1 MTELDELVAAARS
14 LDDAPPP
21 EAETRMWAAIAGA
34 PALAPTAAATG
45 AGGAAAATAG
55 KAGSSLLLKITLG
68 LVVAGGG
75 ATAAVV
81 VNNPDR
87 PDAPVVESTRVDR
100 PTHVEPPKVDPKPQP
115 AAVETAE
122 IEPEPEPEPK
132 APRTRRTPPTKTQPN
147 LAEETKLLRR
157 AKVAL
162 SQGQAQTARKRL
174 SEHKR
179 KFPKGELIELRMALE
194 VATLCALNR
203 EQQADAAAGRF
214 LKRFPSSALAAKVR
228 QRCAD

>member
-14 LDDAPPP
+14 LDEAPPP

-45 AGGAAAATAG
+45 AGGAAAASAG
-55 KAGSSLLLKITLG
+55 KAGSSLLLKITMG
-68 LVVAGGG
+68 LVVVGGG
-75 ATAAVV
+75 TTAAVV
-81 VNNPDR
+81 VSSPERASD
-87 PDAPVVESTRVDR
+87 PVVAPTRVDGAAD
-100 PTHVEPPKVDPKPQP
+100 VEPPKPEPKPQP
-115 AAVETAE
+115 VVVETAE
-122 IEPEPEPEPK
+122 TEPDPEPETPP
-132 APRTRRTPPTKTQPN
+132 TRRTAPVKVRLN
-147 LAEETKLLRR
+147 LADETKLLRR

-162 SQGQAQTARKRL
+162 SQGKAQTARKRL
-174 SEHKR
+174 AEHKR

-194 VATLCALNR
+194 VATLCALGR
-203 EQQADAAAGRF
+203 QSQADAVASRF